1 MNRLS
6 QIVTD
11 NIQTQQVYPTR
22 LEKLRNDW
30 KRYLN
35 PNANPVLTISQQ
47 YRLELTEM
55 MYLKSIQEDRTL
67 FHLSLTYKPF
77 EDRIYRE
84 SDVNR
89 FFTTFYIQHL
99 LPKLLGTKRIQKRR
113 SVQPICLAFVD
124 ENILQPWKVTPSRV
138 TNEQLKTPYFPARL
152 HHHAIL
158 AVHPS
163 TVNHMHNLIGLNTFA
178 SGDFTNKIMTSD
190 LKECEAMR
198 LLYASKMLKKYPDF
212 LSFPDRMS
220 TVH

>member
-1 MNRLS
+1 MNCLS
-6 QIVTD
+6 QIQTD
-11 NIQTQQVYPTR
+11 NIQTLQVYPTK
-22 LEKLRNDW
+22 LEQLRNKW

-35 PNANPVLTISQQ
+35 PNPNAVLTKSEQ

-67 FHLSLTYKPF
+67 FHLSLTYTPYG
-77 EDRIYRE
+77 DRIYQE

-89 FFTTFYIQHL
+89 FFTTFYVQHL
-99 LPKLLGTKRIQKRR
+99 LPKILGTKRIQKRR
-113 SVQPICLAFVD
+113 NVQPICLAFVD
-124 ENILQPWKVTPSRV
+124 EDKMKPLKVTPSRV
-138 TNEQLKTPYFPARL
+138 TNEVLKTPYFSARL

-163 TVNHMHNLIGLNTFA
+163 NVNQMQDLIGLKTFA
-178 SGDFTNKIMTSD
+178 SGDFSNKIKSSD

-198 LLYASKMLKKYPDF
+198 LLYASKILKKYPDF

-220 TVH
+220 TVD

>member
-1 MNRLS
+1 MNCLS

-35 PNANPVLTISQQ
+35 PNPNPVLTISQQ

-84 SDVNR
+84 SDVNI
-89 FFTTFYIQHL
+89 FFTNFYLKNL
-99 LPKLLGTKRIQKRR
+99 LPQILGTRRIQNRR
-113 SVQPICLAFVD
+113 NVQPICLAFVD
-124 ENILQPWKVTPSRV
+124 EHKMKPAKVIHSSV
-138 TNEQLKTPYFPARL
+138 TNELKEITVIPARL

-163 TVNHMHNLIGLNTFA
+163 TVDQMQILARDKKYKLTKFSKIIATF
-178 SGDFTNKIMTSD
+178 D
-190 LKECEAMR
+190 LRECEAMR
-198 LLYASKMLKKYPDF
+198 LLYASKMLKKYPEF

-220 TVH
+220 TVN